1 MKDNFVIFF
10 FWLKKETKKKKKGKN
25 QNQFCQIG
33 CHMEIIVSLIGR
45 SQKRHEILSISL
57 LD

>member
-1 MKDNFVIFF
+1 MKDNFVFF
-10 FWLKKETKKKKKGKN
+10 FFGLKKETKKKKKGKN

-33 CHMEIIVSLIGR
+33 CHMDIVSLIGR

>member
-1 MKDNFVIFF
+1 MKDNFVNFF
-10 FWLKKETKKKKKGKN
+10 FLVEKRDQKKKKGKN